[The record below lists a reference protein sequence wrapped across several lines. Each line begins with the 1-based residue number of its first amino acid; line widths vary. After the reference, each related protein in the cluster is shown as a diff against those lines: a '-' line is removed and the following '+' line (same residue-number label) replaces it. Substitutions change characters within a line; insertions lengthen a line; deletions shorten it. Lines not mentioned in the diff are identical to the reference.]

1 MLSVLELHSTIFA
14 AFLDIMRAFDT
25 VCHAGLINKLK
36 TLGIKGPLLRI
47 IDQYYT
53 DMKYAVFLNGVT
65 SSWFPLKHCVRQH
78 GVLSTFLH
86 KLFIDD

>member
-36 TLGIKGPLLRI
+36 PIGIKGPLLRI
-47 IDQYYT
+47 IDQCYT
-53 DMKYAVFLNGVT
+53 DTKSAVFINGAT
-65 SSWFPLKHCVRQH
+65 SSWFPVNRGVRQH